1 MSEKIFILIGACM
14 ILIAVIVIQYL
25 RYRMLRKEK
34 NYAVFH
40 QIKEQTRL
48 ARELEQTRIEKET
61 LEKLVIERINP
72 TQLGQGSNLV
82 PSIPTGSTCQD
93 NRREAG
99 TSHQQEVS
107 FPRRRESPAFIR
119 NDKHPNI

>member
-1 MSEKIFILIGACM
+1 MSEKIFVLIGTCM
-14 ILIAVIVIQYL
+14 ILITVVVIQYL

-72 TQLGQGSNLV
+72 TLLGQDSNLV

-93 NRREAG
+93 NREAG
-99 TSHQQEVS
+99 SEVKQS
-107 FPRRRESPAFIR
+107 
-119 NDKHPNI
+119 NIQTF

>member
-1 MSEKIFILIGACM
+1 M
-14 ILIAVIVIQYL
+14 ILIAVVVIQYL
-25 RYRMLRKEK
+25 RYRFLVKEK
-34 NYAVFH
+34 QYDIF
-40 QIKEQTRL
+40 QLIKEQTRL

-72 TQLGQGSNLV
+72 TLLGQDSSLV

-93 NRREAG
+93 NRREVG